1 VTAFTLLDSRSQF
14 VPQTSA
20 FAEWLSPDGARAAS
34 FYRTSG
40 GYLVRFP
47 DLADFE
53 ISRDALA
60 IACYPAPSVTEATCR
75 NLYLNQVLPLA
86 LSKRGKLVIHAS
98 AVELPPDHAAIFA
111 GRSGSGKSTLAAA
124 FATAGYPFLSDDGLV
139 VEEDGDGYRAVPSH
153 PSIRLW
159 NDSEDAVIGAGR
171 RTISTDRAPSK
182 TRFDAHGPIVF
193 CREPRALSCV
203 YFLGEAADAAVPQF
217 ERLAA
222 SQALIEWVK
231 NSFLLDPE
239 EPSLLASHFERLTNL
254 VLRLPC
260 FRLHYSRRF
269 AALGSIRDAIT
280 EHCSSTLSR

>member
-1 VTAFTLLDSRSQF
+1 MAFTLLDSRSQL
-14 VPQTSA
+14 VPQTAA
-20 FAEWLSPDGARAAS
+20 FAEWLLPDGARATS
-34 FYRTSG
+34 FYRTAG

-60 IACYPAPSVTEATCR
+60 IVCHPAPWVTEATCR

-86 LSKRGKLVIHAS
+86 LSTHGKLVIHAS
-98 AVELPPDHAAIFA
+98 AVELSPDRAAIFA

-139 VEEDGDGYRAVPSH
+139 VDEDGDGYRAVPSH

-159 NDSEDAVIGAGR
+159 NDSEQAVIGAGPQAIP
-171 RTISTDRAPSK
+171 TAQAPSK
-182 TRFDAHGPIVF
+182 TRVDAQGPIVF
-193 CREPRALSCV
+193 CHEPRPLCCA
-203 YFLGEAADAAVPQF
+203 YFLGEAGAAATRF

-239 EPSLLASHFERLTNL
+239 EPPLLASQFERLTRL
-254 VLRLPC
+254 VVRLPC
-260 FRLHYSRRF
+260 FRLHYPRRF
-269 AALGSIRDAIT
+269 AALGSVRQAIAD
-280 EHCSSTLSR
+280 HCSTLR

>member
-1 VTAFTLLDSRSQF
+1 MTTFTLLDSRSQF
-14 VPQTSA
+14 VPQTAA

-34 FYRTSG
+34 FYRTGG

-60 IACYPAPSVTEATCR
+60 IACHPAPSVTEATCR

-98 AVELPPDHAAIFA
+98 AVELPPDRAAIFA
-111 GRSGSGKSTLAAA
+111 GRSGSGKSSLAAA
-124 FATAGYPFLSDDGLV
+124 FATAGCPFLSDDGLV
-139 VEEDGDGYRAVPSH
+139 VEEDGYGYRAAPSH

-159 NDSEDAVIGAGR
+159 NDSEDAVIGAGPQAM
-171 RTISTDRAPSK
+171 STARAPSK
-182 TRFDAHGPIVF
+182 KRFDAQGPIVF
-193 CREPRALSCV
+193 CREPRPLSCV
-203 YFLGEAADAAVPQF
+203 YFLGEADAAVPQF

-222 SQALIEWVK
+222 SQALIEWVR

-239 EPSLLASHFERLTNL
+239 ERPLLASHFERLTNL
-254 VLRLPC
+254 VVRLPC
-260 FRLHYSRRF
+260 FRLRYPRRF
-269 AALGSIRDAIT
+269 DALGSVRRAIA
-280 EHCSSTLSR
+280 EHCISTLRR

>member
-1 VTAFTLLDSRSQF
+1 MAFTLLDSRSQ
-14 VPQTSA
+14 VVLQA
-20 FAEWLSPDGARAAS
+20 AMFAEWLFPDGARAAS
-34 FYRTSG
+34 FYRTGG

-60 IACYPAPSVTEATCR
+60 IACHPAPSVTEATCR

-98 AVELPPDHAAIFA
+98 AVELPPAHAAIFA

-124 FATAGYPFLSDDGLV
+124 FATAGHSFLSDDGLV

-159 NDSEDAVIGAGR
+159 NDSEEAVIGAGPLA
-171 RTISTDRAPSK
+171 ISTARAPSK
-182 TRFDAHGPIVF
+182 QRVDAQGAIAF
-193 CREPRALSCV
+193 CHEPRPLSCV
-203 YFLGEAADAAVPQF
+203 YFLGEAKAAAPQF

-239 EPSLLASHFERLTNL
+239 ERPLLASHFERLTRL
-254 VLRLPC
+254 VVRLPC
-260 FRLHYSRRF
+260 FRLHYQRRF
-269 AALGSIRDAIT
+269 DALGSVRQAIA
-280 EHCSSTLSR
+280 EHCRSMLRR

>member
-1 VTAFTLLDSRSQF
+1 MAFTLLDSRSQLAPHT
-14 VPQTSA
+14 VA
-20 FAEWLSPDGARAAS
+20 FDEWLSPDGARAAS
-34 FYRTSG
+34 FYRTDG

-60 IACYPAPSVTEATCR
+60 ITCHPAPSVTEATCR

-159 NDSEDAVIGAGR
+159 NDSEAAVMGAAPP
-171 RTISTDRAPSK
+171 TISTARAPSK
-182 TRFDAHGPIVF
+182 KRFDAQGPIVS
-193 CREPRALSCV
+193 CREPRPLSCV
-203 YFLGEAADAAVPQF
+203 YFLGEADAAVPRF

-239 EPSLLASHFERLTNL
+239 ERPLLASHFERLTHL
-254 VLRLPC
+254 VVRLPC
-260 FRLHYSRRF
+260 FRLHYPRRF
-269 AALGSIRDAIT
+269 DALGSVRHAIA
-280 EHCSSTLSR
+280 EQCCSLRR

>member
-1 VTAFTLLDSRSQF
+1 MTAFTLLNSRSQF
-14 VPQTSA
+14 VPQTAA

-34 FYRTSG
+34 FYRTGG

-60 IACYPAPSVTEATCR
+60 IACHPAPSVTEATCR

-98 AVELPPDHAAIFA
+98 AVELPPDRAAIFA

-171 RTISTDRAPSK
+171 RAISTERAASK
-182 TRFDAHGPIVF
+182 KRFDAQGPIVF
-193 CREPRALSCV
+193 CREPRPLSCV
-203 YFLGEAADAAVPQF
+203 YFLGEGDAAVPQF

-239 EPSLLASHFERLTNL
+239 ERPLLASHFERLTNL

-260 FRLHYSRRF
+260 FRLHYPRRF
-269 AALGSIRDAIT
+269 AALGSIRHAIA
-280 EHCSSTLSR
+280 EHCISTLRR

>member
-1 VTAFTLLDSRSQF
+1 MAFTLLDSRSQF
-14 VPQTSA
+14 GLQTAA
-20 FAEWLSPDGARAAS
+20 FAEWLLPDGARAAS
-34 FYRTSG
+34 FYRTGG

-60 IACYPAPSVTEATCR
+60 IVCHPAPSVTEGTCR

-124 FATAGYPFLSDDGLV
+124 FAKAGHSFLSDDGLV

-159 NDSEDAVIGAGR
+159 NDSEEAVIGAGPQ
-171 RTISTDRAPSK
+171 TVSTARARSK
-182 TRFDAHGPIVF
+182 QRVDAQGAIAF
-193 CREPRALSCV
+193 CREPRPLSCV
-203 YFLGEAADAAVPQF
+203 YFLGEAKAAAPQF

-222 SQALIEWVK
+222 SQALIEWVR

-239 EPSLLASHFERLTNL
+239 ERPLLASHFERLTRL
-254 VLRLPC
+254 VVRLPC
-260 FRLHYSRRF
+260 FRLHYRRRF
-269 AALGSIRDAIT
+269 DALDSVRQAIA
-280 EHCSSTLSR
+280 EHCCSMLRR